1 MPPRPPK
8 SRTGP
13 VALGLFT
20 FFALVLGGGWLWLDR
35 SEPPPPPPVPENI
48 PTPRVAPPE
57 PAPLPRRP
65 VLRYEA
71 EDDRF
76 RELMD
81 RRKAEVGLDESVD
94 MIVRE
99 DENIRIGDHTLSM
112 SEILD
117 AIRLERGDVLEEDL
131 DAPARIRARR
141 AARLERLHE
150 RLRAAEQELWS
161 LEQALVDPTTDPA
174 MIPDKARRR
183 EALDGTVADFQRYK
197 ETLGEIDAIR
207 ELLET
212 EDPAAAAEERIAAL
226 AAERKDAE
234 RRLRPALE
242 ALGESPPPGE
252 ADAFA
257 EAAAR
262 IERRFREIEKTLAA
276 VPASPESPESS
287 ESPEPRDGAA
297 LRELAAERARLRDAV
312 AAIRRYG
319 ALGDRIAEL
328 ESLPEGESA
337 PEALRERMA
346 ALADRR
352 DRLEGRLMA
361 DVLSD
366 EPAPLFGIHVVRP
379 GNNIW
384 NIHFRFLREYFGA
397 RDIRIAPGSDRPDER
412 GVSSGVGRIL
422 KFSETMVYIYN
433 LRERRMETN
442 LDLIH
447 PRSKIVVFNLSEAFD
462 LLGRIDAE
470 NIRGLRFDGE
480 TLWIPAG

>member
-1 MPPRPPK
+1 MPRRPPK

-13 VALGLFT
+13 VLLGLFV
-20 FFALVLGGGWLWLDR
+20 FLALVLGGGWLWLDR
-35 SEPPPPPPVPENI
+35 SEPPPPPPVPEDI

-71 EDDRF
+71 EDERF
-76 RELMD
+76 RALMD

-226 AAERKDAE
+226 AAERKDVE

-242 ALGESPPPGE
+242 ALGESPSPGE

-257 EAAAR
+257 AER
-262 IERRFREIEKTLAA
+262 IEERFRKIEETLASDGTVA
-276 VPASPESPESS
+276 
-287 ESPEPRDGAA
+287 EPSDLRD
-297 LRELAAERARLRDAV
+297 LAAERARLRDAV

-328 ESLPEGESA
+328 ESLPQGESA

-361 DVLSD
+361 DVRSD
-366 EPAPLFGIHVVRP
+366 EPAPLFGIYVVRP
-379 GNNIW
+379 GDNVW

-422 KFSETMVYIYN
+422 KFSETMVHIYN
-433 LRERRMETN
+433 LRERRMETD

-447 PRSKIVVFNLSEAFD
+447 PRSKIVVFNLSEAFA
-462 LLGRIDAE
+462 LLGRVDAE
-470 NIRGLRFDGE
+470 NIRRLRFDGE